1 MIVFPAKYTRCLDLD
16 TLFMLKNSRDRKYK
30 KLLDILNMTR
40 MFGLLCINYVEK
52 ADKFRIYK
60 CELSSLVG
68 LSGISWSSDWVSKV

>member
-1 MIVFPAKYTRCLDLD
+1 M
-16 TLFMLKNSRDRKYK
+16 
-30 KLLDILNMTR
+30 LDILNMTR